1 MWKERMMKEDV
12 GILAARLVMGGLLA
26 GHGAQKLFGA
36 FEGPGRKGTAGM
48 MESLGLQPGEHWGL
62 AAGLAEFTGGTLT
75 ALGFLNPLGPIG
87 VLSAMAMATGTVH
100 WGKPVWVTK
109 GGAEL
114 PLSNAAIA
122 LALAAVGPGRFS
134 LDRALSLRVPG
145 WLVGGAAFT
154 AGEMVAAGLFG
165 RAEPEQSASA

>member
-1 MWKERMMKEDV
+1 MKEDI
-12 GILAARLVMGGLLA
+12 GILAARVVTGGLLA

-62 AAGLAEFTGGTLT
+62 VAGLAEFTGGTLT

-87 VLSAMAMATGTVH
+87 VMSAMAMATGTVH
-100 WGKPVWVTK
+100 WGKPIWTMK

-134 LDRALSLRVPG
+134 LDRALGIRAPG
-145 WLVGGAAFT
+145 WLVGGAVFS

-165 RAEPEQSASA
+165 RPAPEQAAAA

>member
-1 MWKERMMKEDV
+1 MKEDV
-12 GILAARLVMGGLLA
+12 GILAARVVTGGLLA
-26 GHGAQKLFGA
+26 GHGAQKLFGV

-48 MESLGLQPGEHWGL
+48 MESMGLRPGEHWGL
-62 AAGLAEFTGGTLT
+62 MAGMAEFTGGTLT

-87 VLSAMAMATGTVH
+87 VMSAMAMATGTVH

-122 LALAAVGPGRFS
+122 LALAVLGPGRFS
-134 LDRALSLRVPG
+134 LDRALRLRVPG
-145 WLVGGAAFT
+145 WLVGGALVS

-165 RAEPEQSASA
+165 RPAPGQTAAA